1 MLELDLRRNELLA
14 KYAPSSRFVR
24 DVEEQLQLVR
34 AFIAQESRRG
44 PGTQRVG
51 TNPVYEQLSGEALRL
66 RAEVDA
72 LRARSESLDSQIT
85 AMAER
90 RAALE
95 EPEREF
101 RALTLD
107 RDILQEQYQAYAGRA
122 EEARTLADLD
132 QRQAANVRI
141 LERAGQNGKAPRRER
156 Q

>member
-72 LRARSESLDSQIT
+72 LRARSESLASPIT
-85 AMAER
+85 AMAHR

-95 EPEREF
+95 APEREF
-101 RALTLD
+101 RALKPD
-107 RDILQEQYQAYAGRA
+107 RAIPIARA
-122 EEARTLADLD
+122 
-132 QRQAANVRI
+132 AA
-141 LERAGQNGKAPRRER
+141 
-156 Q
+156 